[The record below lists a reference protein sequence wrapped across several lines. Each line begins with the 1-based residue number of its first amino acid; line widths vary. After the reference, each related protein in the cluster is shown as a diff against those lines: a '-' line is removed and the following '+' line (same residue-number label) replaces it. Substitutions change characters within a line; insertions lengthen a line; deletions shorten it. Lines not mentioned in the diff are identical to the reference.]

1 MKFLDTAL
9 QLHANGYKIIPIPA
23 GSKRPV
29 EESWASFDLTELD
42 IRRYAE
48 RRYKSGN
55 IGILTEHTPAVDLD
69 IYDAA
74 LADEMCRWVER
85 QFGDV
90 VRVGSAPKKLL
101 VFRTDRPFRKLDCIY
116 NDGKRD
122 HGVEILGLGQQ
133 FVAYGRHPDGFD
145 YSWTSIDEPLTLDVG
160 QLPLLRA
167 EDADVI
173 LDKFEE
179 LATARGWLRKRR
191 SGAAREL
198 GADEDVFEKYKP
210 IVTMSFE
217 KIQDVLD
224 DIPND
229 DADYSLYLDIGCALH
244 HQFKGGED
252 GLKLWHEWAEKS
264 SKYDASDLNRRW
276 GSFGHGPDTKTFASL
291 IWLANKNR
299 RDAEETTFQ
308 HAIDRAKRIA
318 TLPLLQDHK
327 KTIALAIST
336 DFHLDVATK
345 VLQERTKEL
354 TEVRPRA
361 ETIRKELRALM
372 PKPEVEKADRPE
384 WCDGWVFVRR
394 FSQFFNT
401 ETGEVLSR
409 QAFDLAHGKHMVAE
423 DGTHSGMA
431 PSAVALDLFSL
442 PQVTDYTYLPG
453 EDRIVQMG
461 RLKFINK
468 FNQNSLP
475 PARAPKTPEDFE
487 AINTMRRHF
496 DMLIPEERER
506 ELLLDWI
513 AYCVQFPRE
522 KITWTPVLYSAEGA
536 GKSWIAGLFGC
547 MLGHENVRSIAGEN
561 LKEDK
566 TSWAEGR
573 KVVVIEEVR
582 LHGHSRYDVLD
593 KMKPY
598 VGNTT
603 VPVRRMH
610 TDLYEIINVTNYLMF
625 TNYEDAL
632 PIQRGDRRYFII
644 RCSLQTAQHIESFV
658 AQNPDYFTNLFNATT
673 FSGDVLHH
681 WFRTRRISDAFEP
694 KGRAPHTL
702 AKDMMREAGEVDDS
716 LSELEDL
723 LNRGEPD
730 MCDELVNGS
739 KLRGEFGLGLSTRQ
753 FGDLMRRAGFT
764 LIGKFRMDGR
774 GSPKTSFYTRDSSA
788 FSGPAEGHLAIIR
801 KMLDPPDD
809 DGL

>member
-1 MKFLDTAL
+1 MNFLDTAL
-9 QLHANGYKIIPIPA
+9 QLHANGYKIIPIPG

-29 EESWASFDLTELD
+29 EDAWEGFDLTELD
-42 IRRYAE
+42 IRRFAE
-48 RRYKSGN
+48 RRYKNGN

-69 IYDAA
+69 IYNAD

-101 VFRTDRPFRKLDCIY
+101 VFRTDKPFRKLQCVY

-145 YSWTSIDEPLTLDVG
+145 YTWTSLDEPLTLDVG
-160 QLPLLRA
+160 QLPSLSA
-167 EDADVI
+167 EEADTI

-179 LATARGWLRKRR
+179 LATARGWVRKRR

-198 GADEDVFEKYKP
+198 GHDEDAFERFKP
-210 IVTMSFE
+210 VLAISTE
-217 KIQDVLD
+217 KVLDTLD
-224 DIPND
+224 DIPNED
-229 DADYSLYLDIGCALH
+229 EDYDTYLKIGCALH
-244 HQFKGGED
+244 HQFKGEEE

-264 SKYDASDLNRRW
+264 TKYDAADLNRRW
-276 GSFGHGPDTKTFASL
+276 NSFGHGPDTATFASL
-291 IWLANKNR
+291 MWMANENR
-299 RDAEETTFQ
+299 RKTEEKAFE
-308 HAIDRAKRIA
+308 HAIARAKRVA
-318 TLPLLQDHK
+318 TLPLLQDVK
-327 KTIALAIST
+327 KSIALAIST
-336 DFHLDVATK
+336 DFHFDVATK
-345 VLQERTKEL
+345 TLQDRTKEL

-372 PKPEVEKADRPE
+372 PKPEVERVERPE

-409 QAFDLAHGKHMVAE
+409 QAFDLGYGKYMISD
-423 DGTHSGMA
+423 DGTHSGMQ
-431 PSAVALDLFSL
+431 PSAVALDMFGMQ
-442 PQVTDYTYLPG
+442 QVSDYTYLPG
-453 EDRIVQMG
+453 DDRIVQIG
-461 RLKFINK
+461 RLTFVNK
-468 FNQNSLP
+468 FNQNSMP
-475 PARAPKTPEDFE
+475 TSRAPSTGEDFK
-487 AINTMRRHF
+487 AINVMKRHF
-496 DMLIPEERER
+496 DMLIPEKVER

-536 GKSWIAGLFGC
+536 GKSWMAGLLGC
-547 MLGHENVRSIAGEN
+547 LLGHDNVRSIAGEN

-573 KVVVIEEVR
+573 KVVVVEEVR
-582 LHGHSRYDVLD
+582 LHGNSRYDVLD

-598 VGNTT
+598 VANET

-632 PIQRGDRRYFII
+632 PLNRGDRRYFVI
-644 RCSLQTAQHIESFV
+644 RCSLQTAVQIERFV
-658 AQNPDYFTNLFNATT
+658 AANPNYFTELFDATT
-673 FSGDVLHH
+673 YSGDVLLH
-681 WFRTRRISDAFEP
+681 WFETRRIADSFQP
-694 KGRAPHTL
+694 KGRAPHTV
-702 AKDMMREAGEVDDS
+702 AKDLMREAGEADDS
-716 LSELEDL
+716 MSEFEELINNGDPELCDAL
-723 LNRGEPD
+723 LNGT
-730 MCDELVNGS
+730 

-753 FGDLMRRAGFT
+753 FGDLVKRAGFAQ
-764 LIGKFRMDGR
+764 IGKFRVDGR
-774 GSPKTSFYTRDSSA
+774 SSAKTTYYTRD
-788 FSGPAEGHLAIIR
+788 FTPFEGPAEFHLSIIR
-801 KMLDPPDD
+801 QMLDP
-809 DGL
+809 DGLG